1 MRDTSYKNTNST
13 PVNYKRQASNMVKKS
28 YQSVRHLVVEFWKF
42 SNYYAEYKARMRGQ

>member
-1 MRDTSYKNTNST
+1 MRDTSYRHTNFT
-13 PVNYKRQASNMVKKS
+13 PISHRRQTSNPFKKG